1 MTSNRWEVPAE
12 HLRARFDARYFPF
25 ATTEELP
32 NLEGLIGQ
40 ERAVRAMEFGWQVR
54 GQGYN
59 LYVSGAP
66 GTGKNTLVQGMIT
79 QVAQTQPIPADWCY
93 VHNFQ
98 EPKPPKSP
106 GPPSRQGPRAPTRY
120 GAPHRLAQE

>member
-12 HLRARFDARYFPF
+12 HLRARIDAQHFPF

-40 ERAVRAMEFGWQVR
+40 ERAVRAMEFGLQVR

-59 LYVSGAP
+59 IYVSGAP

-79 QVAQTQPIPADWCY
+79 HVAQTQPIPPDWCY

-98 EPKPPKSP
+98 DANRPKALSLPAGK
-106 GPPSRQGPRAPTRY
+106 GREFQRD
-120 GAPHRLAQE
+120 

>member
-1 MTSNRWEVPAE
+1 MTSNRWEVPVE
-12 HLRARFDARYFPF
+12 NLRARFDPQPFPF

-40 ERAVRAMEFGWQVR
+40 ERTVRAMEFGRQVQ

-59 LYVSGAP
+59 IYVSGAP

-79 QVAQTQPIPADWCY
+79 QVAQTQSHAL
-93 VHNFQ
+93 
-98 EPKPPKSP
+98 
-106 GPPSRQGPRAPTRY
+106 SRW
-120 GAPHRLAQE
+120 